1 MTGMT
6 PALPPA
12 EEYRRLTPHERR
24 VVRRVEATCRAT
36 GEPRVD
42 AIALAR
48 LARAAR
54 REQSRG
60 ALARWFGRSRL
71 SAQDRLERLR
81 STLRH
86 PSRTGAGIPGRYGP
100 PPAGTS

>member
-1 MTGMT
+1 MT
-6 PALPPA
+6 PAPPHA
-12 EEYRRLTPHERR
+12 DAYRRLTSEQRR

-36 GEPRVD
+36 GEPHVD
-42 AIALAR
+42 AIAVER

-54 REQSRG
+54 REQSRR
-60 ALARWFGRSRL
+60 AFMRWFGRSRL

-86 PSRTGAGIPGRYGP
+86 PSRTGAGIPGRSGL